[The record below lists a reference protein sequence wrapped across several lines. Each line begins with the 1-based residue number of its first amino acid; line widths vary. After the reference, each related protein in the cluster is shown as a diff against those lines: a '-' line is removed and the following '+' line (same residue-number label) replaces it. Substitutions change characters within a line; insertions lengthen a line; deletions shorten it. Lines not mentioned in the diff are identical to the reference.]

1 MLFFSGLQISMF
13 VDHKT
18 SNCSWG
24 RPTGKTMSPCH
35 HVMGM
40 GQSTGKIMSPQI
52 IQVKVFLCLL
62 MERIPDFLTIFFPG
76 CGPSEEHP
84 VTCDRSLQ
92 EDRLRLPNASRH
104 HPCSSRIRC
113 RNIFKVLIFVCF
125 VLSGENLRTAL

>member
-1 MLFFSGLQISMF
+1 MQFLFKSDKTYFLMLFFSGLQISMF

-18 SNCSWG
+18 TNCSRG
-24 RPTGKTMSPCH
+24 RP
-35 HVMGM
+35 
-40 GQSTGKIMSPQI
+40 TGKIMSPQI

-104 HPCSSRIRC
+104 HPCSSRIRW

-125 VLSGENLRTAL
+125 VLSGENLRTVL